1 MFYIVES
8 EEQLYT
14 LDSFKD
20 EKCYIEVISSNNNY
34 HPKLVHTV
42 AVYLRPVSHHKG
54 YIIPISHSEGLNVA
68 KDRVSAIL
76 RTFQTLYTLDKK
88 NLLYHFRLP
97 EAIDINIL
105 NTLLNFTKI
114 EEGSTTST
122 YSWYY
127 NRFPEHRRLN
137 SIIPIAKLY
146 EDCENRYEQ
155 VKQFLEVELPQ
166 GFDFYNKTATS
177 VFYLI
182 EQSGIRVI
190 EKPFIELF
198 KPQNPIFNIQDNIVY
213 TSYNLNNITSRPTNA
228 FNSVNFAAIPKAPE
242 FRKAIIPKNDYFIEY
257 DYDGYHIRLL
267 CEQIGYELTE
277 EPAHR
282 QLAKLYYRKEE
293 ITDEEYQKAKQ
304 TNFHAIYGKIPPEYA
319 FLEVFDK
326 IQTYIDRLW
335 KQFKEQG
342 YVEDPISGR
351 RFTQDLPDM
360 HPQKLMNYM
369 MQSIETSRNTLVSKE
384 LLKYLQGKKTT
395 IALYTYDALLLDFKE
410 DDGKHILQD
419 IDQIISQNNKYP
431 TNVKVGRSLNLERR

>member
-8 EEQLYT
+8 EEQLHT

-34 HPKLVHTV
+34 HPKLTHTV

-54 YIIPISHSEGLNVA
+54 YIIPISHSEGLNVG

-76 RTFQTLYTLDKK
+76 KTFQTLYTLDKK

-97 EAIDINIL
+97 EAIDINLL
-105 NTLLNFTKI
+105 NTLTNFTKI
-114 EEGSTTST
+114 EERKTTNT
-122 YSWYY
+122 FNWYY
-127 NRFPEHRRLN
+127 SRFSEHKRLN
-137 SIIPIAKLY
+137 SIIPITKLY

-155 VKQFLEVELPQ
+155 FKRFLDVKLPQ
-166 GFDFYNKTATS
+166 GFDFYNKTVTS

-198 KPQNPIFNIQDNIVY
+198 KPQNPVFNIQDNIVY

-228 FNSVNFAAIPKAPE
+228 FNSVNFTAIPKAPE
-242 FRKAIIPKNDYFIEY
+242 FRKAIIPRNDYFVEF
-257 DYDGYHIRLL
+257 DYDGYHLRLL

-282 QLAKLYYRKEE
+282 QLAKLYYKKEE